1 MTTKVNTNIKEE
13 LDNLYASSNF
23 IEKKEVIVQA
33 NYELQEVLEN
43 PNSFDLEVIQNKLDA
58 LNAKLKDLSSNR
70 YTVKMS
76 GGRFVRIPTEVVP
89 INMNE
94 AAECD
99 SVIALVVKH
108 GYKYNVPN
116 FVYFYKKREE
126 DTNPFSEL
134 DNLLLKT
141 SAEFTEAKAIEK
153 KQEGLVLTRDE
164 FMNDWVKTG
173 RFYVD
178 EADEYLKHLD
188 ECFEKN
194 VLPTMVMPYEGIAIY
209 KGGCENAAANSKN

>member
-1 MTTKVNTNIKEE
+1 MATQVINTRTAE
-13 LDNLYASSNF
+13 LLNNLYEKSNF
-23 IEKKEVIVQA
+23 IEEKEAIVQEKYELHHLLKNPNRFDEEVIENRLA
-33 NYELQEVLEN
+33 SLSKEL
-43 PNSFDLEVIQNKLDA
+43 KG
-58 LNAKLKDLSSNR
+58 LKESRHNINML
-70 YTVKMS
+70 K
-76 GGRFVRIPTEVVP
+76 GRFVRILENFMPANLDKAP
-89 INMNE
+89 
-94 AAECD
+94 ECD
-99 SVIALVVKH
+99 AALAIVVKH

-116 FVYFYKKREE
+116 FVYFYKKGEE
-126 DTNPFSEL
+126 DINLFSEL
-134 DNLLLKT
+134 DNLLQKM
-141 SAEFTEAKAIEK
+141 SAEFAEAKAIEK

-209 KGGCENAAANSKN
+209 TGDDRNATANL